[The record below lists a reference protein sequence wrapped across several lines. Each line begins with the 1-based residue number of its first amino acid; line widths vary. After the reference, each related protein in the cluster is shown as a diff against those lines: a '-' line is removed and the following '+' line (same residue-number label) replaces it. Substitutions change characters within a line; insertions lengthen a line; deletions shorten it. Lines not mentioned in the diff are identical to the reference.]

1 MKPTVFFLSL
11 FVMLMLVPSAVL
23 ADDDAFECTLTL
35 EYEGASIQTTQ
46 KASTAL
52 KAMTNA
58 IHSGCSKLCTTV
70 SENNKICINSCVSN
84 ARFQHNQ
91 CTDSSRTEVVMSPE
105 NARKHMIPD
114 NSGSS
119 DYELML
125 PKSPKTPLLL
135 TTWVGNTDKSSNT
148 KKHSLILN
156 EQKNRKKLILT
167 PPQRKSP
174 LLLK

>member
-105 NARKHMIPD
+105 NARKHMISD
-114 NSGSS
+114 DSGSS
-119 DYELML
+119 DYVML

>member
-23 ADDDAFECTLTL
+23 ADDEAFECTLTL

-70 SENNKICINSCVSN
+70 SENNKICIGKCISN

-105 NARKHMIPD
+105 NARKHMISD
-114 NSGSS
+114 DSGSS
-119 DYELML
+119 DYVML